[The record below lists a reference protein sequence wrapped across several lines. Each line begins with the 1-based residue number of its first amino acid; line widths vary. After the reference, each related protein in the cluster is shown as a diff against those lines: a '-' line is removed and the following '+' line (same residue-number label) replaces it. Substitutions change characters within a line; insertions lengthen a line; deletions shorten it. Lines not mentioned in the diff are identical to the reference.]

1 MEDLIARVVE
11 NLLGRIGG
19 PMSFR
24 LVCQPLMALG
34 FAARAGIRDAKAG
47 RPPYFWT
54 LFTAAPGHRWELLRD
69 GWKDVGQ
76 IFLLAAV
83 LDAIYQII
91 TVRWIYPV
99 ELLIVAFTL
108 AFIPYLL
115 FRGIFTR
122 LARLVLQRGR

>member
-1 MEDLIARVVE
+1 MEDFIARFVE

-24 LVCQPLMALG
+24 LICQPLMALG

-54 LFTAAPGHRWELLRD
+54 LFTRQRRRLVLLRD

-76 IFLLAAV
+76 IFLLAV
-83 LDAIYQII
+83 ILDAVYQII
-91 TVRWIYPV
+91 TVRWIYPG
-99 ELLIVAFTL
+99 ELLLVAFTL
-108 AFIPYLL
+108 AFVPYLV

-122 LARLVLQRGR
+122 LARLALARK